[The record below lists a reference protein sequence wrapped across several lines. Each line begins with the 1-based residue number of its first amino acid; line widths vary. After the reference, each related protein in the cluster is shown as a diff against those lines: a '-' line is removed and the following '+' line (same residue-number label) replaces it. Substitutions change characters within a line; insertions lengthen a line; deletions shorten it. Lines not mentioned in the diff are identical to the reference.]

1 MTRKKT
7 IAALAF
13 SLCAST
19 LSAQTTTAQST
30 VVGQS
35 GDVQYPVEVVGANGV
50 NYLCET
56 GTSVVNS
63 NIVRLCRRSVNV
75 TPTGG
80 TTAGITGGGITGGA
94 GLGGLGTIG
103 SIGAALGAAAVIGA
117 ITSAGSTSGTN

>member
-19 LSAQTTTAQST
+19 LSAQTTIAQST

-63 NIVRLCRRSVNV
+63 NVVRLCRRSVNV

-80 TTAGITGGGITGGA
+80 TTAGITGGITGGA